1 MACHVRGAMSNITRT
16 TYQRIFA
23 HSEHGKPCPYVQ
35 KIMNRV
41 LVRTAQAADIPSL
54 IELLR
59 VLFSI
64 EADFQF
70 DHEKQQR
77 GLELLI
83 ENSDERCVFVAE
95 TEGEVVGMCSVQTL
109 ISTAQ
114 GAPKGWIEDVCVDE
128 KYRGRGVGKM
138 LLQAVDDWC
147 LSRGIRGLQLLCDT
161 ANAPAQKF
169 YEHLGWQPTQ
179 LQCLTR
185 TIDEM

>member
-1 MACHVRGAMSNITRT
+1 MN
-16 TYQRIFA
+16 Q
-23 HSEHGKPCPYVQ
+23 VQ
-35 KIMNRV
+35 IR
-41 LVRTAQAADIPSL
+41 AAETKDIPTL

-59 VLFSI
+59 ALFAI
-64 EADFQF
+64 EADFNF
-70 DHEKQQR
+70 DEHKQRR

-83 ENSDERCVFVAE
+83 KNQSERRVFVAE
-95 TEGEVVGMCSVQTL
+95 IENQAVGMCSVQTL

-147 LSRGIRGLQLLCDT
+147 LARNIRGLQILCDT
-161 ANAPAQKF
+161 ENAPAQKF
-169 YEHLGWQPTQ
+169 YEKLRWQPTQ

-185 TIDEM
+185 FADE